1 MSRLSRLTAG
11 AVVALAL
18 AAPAGAEQQPASP
31 AVTQSAAPSVLT
43 VPAIS
48 GPPTAVVLR
57 IEGGFSPHERWV
69 WFDGDGTARLRGML
83 IDGGGG
89 RFQSHQDF
97 KAVRT
102 VLDDAQACAPKAA
115 VSRPII
121 GNDVF
126 HYRVDVRCGKTW
138 RVMRD
143 WARPA
148 ASEATDTPDMWKIVH
163 GLEALAYR
171 LTWSPTDD
179 DVALPNAYPMFR
191 FASPAKTTG

>member
-1 MSRLSRLTAG
+1 MSRLSRLAAG
-11 AVVALAL
+11 ALVALAL
-18 AAPAGAEQQPASP
+18 AAPAGADQQPASP
-31 AVTQSAAPSVLT
+31 AVTQPAAPSVLT
-43 VPAIS
+43 TPAIS
-48 GPPTAVVLR
+48 GPPTAAILR

-69 WFDGDGTARLRGML
+69 WFDDDGTARLRGML

-89 RFQSHQDF
+89 RFKSHQEF
-97 KAVRT
+97 KAVRAM
-102 VLDDAQACAPKAA
+102 LDDAHACAPKAA
-115 VSRPII
+115 VSRPMI

-126 HYRVDVRCGKTW
+126 TYRVDVRCGKTW

-143 WARPA
+143 WVRPA
-148 ASEATDTPDMWKIVH
+148 ADVTDTPDMWEIVH

-179 DVALPNAYPMFR
+179 DVALPQVYPMFR